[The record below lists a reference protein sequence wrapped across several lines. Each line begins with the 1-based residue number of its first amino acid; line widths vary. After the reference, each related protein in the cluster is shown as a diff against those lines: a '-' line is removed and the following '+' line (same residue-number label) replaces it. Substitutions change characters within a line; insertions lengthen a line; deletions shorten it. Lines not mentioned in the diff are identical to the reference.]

1 MRGHVLVEEGELEE
15 PAFYDEID
23 EYVEIRK
30 NDQRVGMQDLAEE
43 EQMLV
48 KGLMNYEKKIKTR
61 NAAGGIDR
69 NSNPSSSEKFD
80 SYCTDMNKK
89 EMEKILKSVNIT
101 INPDD
106 NDEDDYGNY
115 DYSNY
120 EASGE
125 VVIEEETVVVRK
137 DDIEEQVD
145 EEMTD
150 IETVARI
157 GDRSLLAE
165 KLEVEEGNEVESVT
179 TFINSFEVN
188 ANGKVEKVFK
198 IDSKKGH
205 PVLLIQFD
213 SADYRDAVLRGSRL
227 PESRSSSNV
236 RFRRPKVKDLKH
248 VVSMVKRH

>member
-1 MRGHVLVEEGELEE
+1 MKE
-15 PAFYDEID
+15 
-23 EYVEIRK
+23 
-30 NDQRVGMQDLAEE
+30 LAEE

-48 KGLMNYEKKIKTR
+48 KEMMHYEKKIKTR
-61 NAAGGIDR
+61 DAASNIDR
-69 NSNPSSSEKFD
+69 NSDLSSSEKFD
-80 SYCTDMNKK
+80 GYCTEMNRK
-89 EMEKILKSVNIT
+89 EVEKILKSVNIT
-101 INPDD
+101 VNSESSE
-106 NDEDDYGNY
+106 DEYNY

-165 KLEVEEGNEVESVT
+165 KLEVEEGNEVKSVT

-227 PESRSSSNV
+227 PESRYNTNKYAIPIINSCIDNV
-236 RFRRPKVKDLKH
+236 LCAGPPAMSDSDDRKSRI
-248 VVSMVKRH
+248 

>member
-1 MRGHVLVEEGELEE
+1 M
-15 PAFYDEID
+15 
-23 EYVEIRK
+23 K
-30 NDQRVGMQDLAEE
+30 DLAEE

-48 KGLMNYEKKIKTR
+48 KGMMDYEKKIKTR
-61 NAAGGIDR
+61 NANSNIDR
-69 NSNPSSSEKFD
+69 NSDLSSSEKFD
-80 SYCTDMNKK
+80 SYCTEMNRK
-89 EMEKILKSVNIT
+89 EVEKILKSVNIT
-101 INPDD
+101 LDHGST
-106 NDEDDYGNY
+106 EDDYNY

-227 PESRSSSNV
+227 PESRYNSNKYAIPITDSCINNV
-236 RFRRPKVKDLKH
+236 VCAGPPPMSDLDDRK
-248 VVSMVKRH
+248 SRI